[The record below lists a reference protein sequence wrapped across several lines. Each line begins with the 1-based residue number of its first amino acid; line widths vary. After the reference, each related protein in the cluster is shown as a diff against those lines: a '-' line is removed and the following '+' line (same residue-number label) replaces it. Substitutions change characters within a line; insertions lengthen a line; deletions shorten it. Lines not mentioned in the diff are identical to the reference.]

1 MIKEDRIEFV
11 SYDGKYPNFCL
22 GTFVAKIN
30 GDVYH
35 FHYTWEDKKKDLTHK
50 DENWCP
56 PFWSPGGRVCRNG
69 LWDTWKVRGKWE
81 MACYQDRSAY
91 PEIVLKNRDRLL
103 ELFNENV
110 PQGCCGGC
118 I

>member
-1 MIKEDRIEFV
+1 MAEEDRIEFV
-11 SYDGKYPNFCL
+11 SYDGKYPSLCM
-22 GTFVAKIN
+22 GTLVAKVN

-35 FHYTWEDKKKDLTHK
+35 FHYTWEDKKKDPTHK

-56 PFWSPGGRVCRNG
+56 PFWSSGGSFCSGRIYTP
-69 LWDTWKVRGKWE
+69 WEVRCKWV
-81 MACYQDRSAY
+81 MASYQDRSAY
-91 PEIVLKNRDRLL
+91 PEIVLKNLDRLL